1 MTSTEPVAENG
12 EPRRPSVGMSALAD
26 LLWSVRG
33 HDSIDVISE
42 RATAAG
48 HPISRGAVAKYLQG
62 QGAKKPPE
70 STLEALAAGFKLRVT
85 DVRRAAG
92 LPAGELGPYEPTS
105 EAGQLSRE
113 QRDALDQLI
122 RAIVRGGGRGAGPA
136 PKKRA
141 GGSPAQ
147 PEIRLGP

>member
-1 MTSTEPVAENG
+1 
-12 EPRRPSVGMSALAD
+12 MSALAD

-42 RATAAG
+42 RATASG

-70 STLEALAAGFKLRVT
+70 KTLEALAAGFKLPVT
-85 DVRRAAG
+85 AVRRAAG
-92 LPAGELGPYEPTS
+92 LPAGELGPYQPTS
-105 EAGQLSRE
+105 EAGQLSQD

-122 RAIVRGGGRGAGPA
+122 RAIVKGGGRGAGPA

-141 GGSPAQ
+141 GGSPANNDVSF
-147 PEIRLGP
+147 GPPPA